1 MPSDIVTVIPKGNR
15 TDDETEIENTS
26 FFPNIGIKDFRESM
40 RDYKQ
45 SVFNEAKA
53 DLTER
58 FRDFD
63 STKSGHKEAD
73 KLEIG
78 INDYRQKSREHI
90 RALLGTNRAIIG
102 LI

>member
-1 MPSDIVTVIPKGNR
+1 MNADLSDLPFTYIDAADLANVAAEQIDGVSVKVWH
-15 TDDETEIENTS
+15 
-26 FFPNIGIKDFRESM
+26 
-40 RDYKQ
+40 YKQ
-45 SVFNEAKA
+45 AVFNEAKA

-58 FRDFD
+58 YRDFD

-73 KLEIG
+73 KLETG

-90 RALLGTNRAIIG
+90 RALLGTPRAIIG